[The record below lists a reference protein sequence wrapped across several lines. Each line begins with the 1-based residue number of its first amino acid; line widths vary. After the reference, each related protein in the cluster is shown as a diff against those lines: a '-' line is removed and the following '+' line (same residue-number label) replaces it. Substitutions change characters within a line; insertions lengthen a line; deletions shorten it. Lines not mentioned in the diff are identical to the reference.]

1 MAKKDLKLTIEE
13 DLLIEMKEKIPNI
26 SKFLSEHAII
36 HLRADSRPEHII
48 REEIVSKQHLIMEA
62 EQELEYLQAQLNNLT
77 GYNQDQK
84 EREGMVWRKLWSY
97 YRETQQTHH
106 KFMDPAVE
114 VLKESEETLMEL
126 MNHIATFMER
136 GDGIKVTD
144 WDYVKEKY
152 LPEVKR

>member
-1 MAKKDLKLTIEE
+1 MTITLDPDVKKEA
-13 DLLIEMKEKIPNI
+13 KEKIPNI
-26 SKFLSEHAII
+26 SKEFEEYLKIRLNPQNKDEYQ
-36 HLRADSRPEHII
+36 LRMKLQA
-48 REEIVSKQHLIMEA
+48 KQHLIIQTES
-62 EQELEYLQAQLNNLT
+62 EIEFLLAQLKNVT
-77 GYNQDQK
+77 GYSKDQK

-106 KFMDPAVE
+106 KFMDPSVE

-126 MNHIATFMER
+126 MNHISTFMER
-136 GDGIKVTD
+136 GEGIKVTD